1 MLSDDVEDS
10 VELLSVFEEEVLVEE
25 DFEELVE
32 LVDEPE
38 VVLPEQPAKLIHII
52 PAATAA
58 SVFFIFILLSF
69 LFSEC
74 NHIRLFY
81 VNGNLCSHLHSF
93 W

>member
-10 VELLSVFEEEVLVEE
+10 VELLSVFEDVLVDD

-32 LVDEPE
+32 LEEEPE

-52 PAATAA
+52 PANTAA
-58 SVFFIFILLSF
+58 SIFFIFITLFLS
-69 LFSEC
+69 FSEC
-74 NHIRLFY
+74 NHIRLLY
-81 VNGNLCSHLHSF
+81 VNGNLCSHLHFF